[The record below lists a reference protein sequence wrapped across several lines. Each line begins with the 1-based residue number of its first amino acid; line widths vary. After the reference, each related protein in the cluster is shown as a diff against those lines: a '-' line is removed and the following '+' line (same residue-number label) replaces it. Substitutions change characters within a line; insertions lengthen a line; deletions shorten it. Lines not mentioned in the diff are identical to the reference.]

1 MYILER
7 GNKVKIFG
15 KMLLSFGIVILLFL
29 TLNIFNISQS
39 SKLESNGDYLNT
51 NGVKPSIELMA
62 IAGLTENTRVQML
75 SALTYKNIDATTT
88 ALTNLDDIQTKVANF
103 NKTIL
108 TSDLSKATAT
118 FNEKWLLFDERVRKN
133 VELMRL
139 EKWEAASYGLK
150 KGGIL
155 YNDAMAAFEELEI
168 AQVKETNTI
177 VTNNEKVYS
186 RILYVS
192 IGLII
197 ITSIIA
203 IGIAFVFSRHMVLR
217 LKLVANRA
225 KAIAGGDLSMT
236 HIDVKGKD
244 EIKDLAENLN
254 VMQDELIQIVSK
266 AHDSSQKVSASA
278 EQLFATTKQ
287 NMAAAES
294 IAVIS
299 QSNVESANIQLVN
312 LTKIKSYL
320 TNMDKNLQSIAQNGV
335 EMDLLSQT
343 TFEKMHY
350 GVRVMHDINKQI
362 EFIAASSKETE
373 KAVEKLKDKSHEVG
387 NMIRVITQIADQT
400 STLALSAEP
409 HANEIGNGN
418 TVVDEIKKLVQQ
430 SRNSA
435 EHVSTMA
442 DDIQKD
448 IQGVLQSIRTESECV
463 NTGLVKSQEVKA
475 VFGDIESMVGAV
487 NENAELLNASIK
499 SIAGISHRILENTQE
514 VHKIANVTLKDAI
527 SSNRV
532 LEMLLGSIDEITE
545 ASVSLANLA
554 EQLQAVIYHFKIAK

>member
-75 SALTYKNIDATTT
+75 SALTYKNIDATTP

-217 LKLVANRA
+217 LKLVSNRA
-225 KAIAGGDLSMT
+225 KAIAGGNLSMT

-287 NMAAAES
+287 NMADAES

-362 EFIAASSKETE
+362 EFISASSKETE
-373 KAVEKLKDKSHEVG
+373 KAVERLKDKSHEVG

-409 HANEIGNGN
+409 PANKIGNGN

-442 DDIQKD
+442 DEIQKD

-463 NTGLVKSQEVKA
+463 NTGLLKSQEVKA
-475 VFGDIESMVGAV
+475 VFGDIEGMVGAV

-499 SIAGISHRILENTQE
+499 TIAGISHRILENTQE
-514 VHKIANVTLKDAI
+514 VHKIANVTLKDAM

-532 LEMLLGSIDEITE
+532 SETLLGSIDEITE